1 MVVVR
6 RVVVV
11 VVVAAGKFQIF
22 VFEFD
27 DGVGYDGPFFHNRV
41 VFNAKGAGTERNIGF
56 EGLKETT

>member
-27 DGVGYDGPFFHNRV
+27 DGVGPFFHNRV